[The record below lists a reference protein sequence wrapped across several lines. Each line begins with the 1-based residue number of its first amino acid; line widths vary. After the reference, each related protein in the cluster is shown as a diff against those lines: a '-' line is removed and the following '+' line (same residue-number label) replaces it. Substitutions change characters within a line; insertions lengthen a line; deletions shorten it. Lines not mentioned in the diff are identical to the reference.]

1 MFLKVSLFL
10 ENVRDMSDTTNKWP
24 SVALVTG
31 ILFIAINL
39 RVPFTATAPV
49 LQLIQDHFQLS
60 ITSVGWLNSL
70 PLFAFALFSPVSA
83 TIARKF
89 GLERTLFGALMVI
102 SAGILLRSAGSVWAL
117 YIGTILIGIGI
128 ALGNVLL
135 PGLIK
140 RNFAGNVASMTG
152 AYSITMGAAGAVGS
166 AIIIPLAQQWGWNFA
181 LSLLVIAPV
190 LALVFWFPQ
199 LSNHHKHKLSG
210 PHQTRSVSV
219 WTSPLA
225 WQVTLFMG
233 LNAMPFYVAVGW
245 LPAILTDNGIS
256 PEKAGAIH
264 GMLQFTTAIPGLMLA
279 ATLRRLKDQKM
290 AAVVV
295 SLLSGISLVG
305 MLYTPDLSMLWAAI
319 LGFGCG
325 ASMMLGLTFIGLR
338 TKNAG
343 DAAALSGMAQCVGYL
358 MAAMGPLLLGK
369 VHDWSGGWTVP
380 LLMTAAITVA
390 SACTGLAAGR
400 NVYLEPAASTG

>member
-1 MFLKVSLFL
+1 
-10 ENVRDMSDTTNKWP
+10 MSDTTNKWH
-24 SVALVTG
+24 SIALVAG

-39 RVPFTATAPV
+39 RVPFTAIVPV
-49 LQLIQDHFQLS
+49 LQLIRDEFGLS
-60 ITSVGWLNSL
+60 ITAVGLLNSL
-70 PLFAFALFSPVSA
+70 PLLAFAAFSPLSA
-83 TIARKF
+83 SVARTF

-102 SAGILLRSAGSVWAL
+102 SAGILLRSTGSVWAL
-117 YIGTILIGIGI
+117 YIGTILIGTGI

-140 RNFAGNVASMTG
+140 RDFSENVASMTG

-166 AIIIPLAQQWGWNFA
+166 AIMIPLTQYWDWNIA
-181 LSLLVIAPV
+181 LALLITAPV
-190 LALVFWFPQ
+190 VALILWLPQ
-199 LSNHHKHKLSG
+199 LKKHHQLKMSG
-210 PHQTRSVSV
+210 PKKTATAAV
-219 WTSPLA
+219 WKSPLA
-225 WQVTLFMG
+225 WQVTLFVG
-233 LNAMPFYVAVGW
+233 LNAIPFYVAVGW

-256 PEKAGAIH
+256 PAKAGAVH
-264 GMLQFTTAIPGLMLA
+264 GMLQFTTAIPGLILA

-295 SLLSGISLVG
+295 SLLSALSLTGI
-305 MLYTPDLSMLWAAI
+305 LYAPDLAMLWAAI
-319 LGFGCG
+319 LGFGSG

-338 TKNAG
+338 TKNSG

-380 LLMTAAITVA
+380 LLMTATIAVA
-390 SACTGLAAGR
+390 GACTGMAAGR
-400 NVYLEPAASTG
+400 NAYLEPATSKG

>member
-49 LQLIQDHFQLS
+49 LQLIQDHFHLS

-83 TIARKF
+83 NIARKF
-89 GLERTLFGALMVI
+89 GLERTLFGALMII
-102 SAGILLRSAGSVWAL
+102 SGGILLRSAGSVWAL
-117 YIGTILIGIGI
+117 YVGTMLIGSGI

-166 AIIIPLAQQWGWNFA
+166 AIIIPLAQQWGWSFA

-190 LALVFWFPQ
+190 LALVLWFPQ
-199 LSNHHKHKLSG
+199 LSNHHQYKLSG
-210 PHQTRSVSV
+210 PNQTTSVSV
-219 WTSPLA
+219 WASPLA

-245 LPAILTDNGIS
+245 LPAILTDSGIS
-256 PEKAGAIH
+256 PEKAGAVH

-295 SLLSGISLVG
+295 SLLSGISLTG
-305 MLYTPDLSMLWAAI
+305 ILYAPGLSMLWSAV

-369 VHDWSGGWTVP
+369 VHDWCGGWTVP
-380 LLMTAAITVA
+380 LLMTAAIAVVG
-390 SACTGLAAGR
+390 ACTGLAAGR
-400 NVYLEPAASTG
+400 NVYLEPATSAG

>member
-1 MFLKVSLFL
+1 
-10 ENVRDMSDTTNKWP
+10 MSDTKNKWP

-49 LQLIQDHFQLS
+49 LQLIRDHFQLS

-102 SAGILLRSAGSVWAL
+102 SGGILLRSAGSVWAL
-117 YIGTILIGIGI
+117 YVGTMLIGTGI

-181 LSLLVIAPV
+181 LSLLVIVPV
-190 LALVFWFPQ
+190 LALVLWFPQ
-199 LSNHHKHKLSG
+199 LSNHHQHKLSG
-210 PHQTRSVSV
+210 PNQTTTVSV

-245 LPAILTDNGIS
+245 LPAILTDSGIS
-256 PEKAGAIH
+256 PEKAGAVH

-295 SLLSGISLVG
+295 SLLSGISLTG
-305 MLYTPDLSMLWAAI
+305 ILYAPGLSMLWSAI

-338 TKNAG
+338 TKNAA
-343 DAAALSGMAQCVGYL
+343 DAAALSGMAQCIGYL

-380 LLMTAAITVA
+380 LLLTAAITVA
-390 SACTGLAAGR
+390 GACTGLAAGR
-400 NVYLEPAASTG
+400 NVYLESATSVG

>member
-1 MFLKVSLFL
+1 
-10 ENVRDMSDTTNKWP
+10 MSDTTNKWH

-39 RVPFTATAPV
+39 RLPFTATAPV
-49 LQLIQDHFQLS
+49 LQLIRDNFQLS

-89 GLERTLFGALMVI
+89 GLERTLFAALMVI
-102 SAGILLRSAGSVWAL
+102 SAGILLRSSGSVWAL
-117 YIGTILIGIGI
+117 YVGTMLIGTGI

-140 RNFAGNVASMTG
+140 RDFAGNVASMTG

-166 AIIIPLAQQWGWNFA
+166 AIIIPLAHYWSWNIA
-181 LSLLVIAPV
+181 LALLVTAPV
-190 LALVFWFPQ
+190 LALILWFQQ
-199 LSNHHKHKLSG
+199 LNRHPRRNASGSN
-210 PHQTRSVSV
+210 QTPTVAV

-245 LPAILTDNGIS
+245 LPAILTDNGLS

-290 AAVVV
+290 AAVIV
-295 SLLSGISLVG
+295 SLLSGISLIG
-305 MLYTPDLSMLWAAI
+305 MLYAPGLSMLWAAI

-338 TKNAG
+338 TKNAA

-369 VHDWSGGWTVP
+369 VHDGSGGWTVP

-390 SACTGLAAGR
+390 GACTGLAAGR
-400 NVYLEPAASTG
+400 NVYLEPAASAG